1 MPSWF
6 WLLVE
11 VLVKILMVLVP
22 LLMAAAVLTWD
33 ERKQS
38 ALMQDRIGPNRA
50 NIGPFTLW
58 GLIHPIADT
67 LKMFFK
73 EDIVPD
79 RADKLL
85 HALAPVLA
93 LAPSMIIFCV
103 IPFGPAVTIPGLAQ
117 PISLQVADIDAGLL
131 FIFAISSL
139 SVFGVALA
147 GWSSNNKFSLLG
159 ALRASA
165 QMFSY
170 EIVLGLAVIGVI
182 MIFGSVRMS
191 ELVAR
196 QAEPLWGMLPRWGVF
211 VQPVGFVLFMI
222 AALAELKR
230 APFDIPEGESE
241 IVAGFWTEYSGM
253 RWGMFYVGEFVEVSV
268 LSGVLVALFFG
279 GYHIPGVDPAWA
291 LTGHTMAIP
300 FTSSSL
306 AVAGWGWGLAMM
318 IAFGVKI
325 VIGDIVLQQIR
336 WTFPRFRYD
345 QVMTVGW
352 KMLLPIALLN
362 IFVTGLVVIL

>member
-1 MPSWF
+1 MPSWL
-6 WLLVE
+6 WLLLE
-11 VLVKILMVLVP
+11 VLVKILLVLVP
-22 LLMAAAVLTWD
+22 LLAAAAVLTWD

-79 RADKLL
+79 RADKFL

-93 LAPSMIIFCV
+93 LSPSLIIYCV
-103 IPFGPAVTIPGLAQ
+103 IPFGPTTWIPGLDRQ
-117 PISLQVADIDAGLL
+117 ISLQVADIDAGLL

-139 SVFGVALA
+139 AVFGVALA

-196 QAEPLWGMLPRWGVF
+196 QAEPLWGWLPSWGVF
-211 VQPVGFVLFMI
+211 VQPVGFVLFMV

-279 GYHIPGVDPAWA
+279 GYLIPGVDPAWA
-291 LTGHTMAIP
+291 VTGHA
-300 FTSSSL
+300 L
-306 AVAGWGWGLAMM
+306 GGWNVAGWVWGLAMT

-352 KMLLPIALLN
+352 KMLLPVALLN
-362 IFVTGLVVIL
+362 ILITGVVLMP